1 MPQHAP
7 SNNLHLDD
15 SEFCWHPFTQ
25 AKTANQALALV
36 RGEGEF
42 LFDPQ
47 GNKYFDAVSSWWVN
61 IHGHCNPHIA
71 SAIAYQAHTMEHVM
85 FAGITH
91 PPAVELA
98 KRLVAKAQVAPS
110 SAAAAASISKVF
122 YSDNGSTAIE
132 VALKMAFQYW
142 NNKNH
147 PRQGLIALRGGYH
160 GDTFGAMSAG
170 RSSGFYDPF
179 KPWLFNVDFI
189 DTGVCECTESAAIQ
203 QLQMLLEKSPQHYAA
218 LILEPLVQ
226 GASGM
231 NMMRPAHVEQLV
243 ALCRQ
248 AGLLVIFDE
257 VMTGFGRTGTLF
269 ASHQMGPSGQPDMI
283 CISKG
288 LTGGFMPMAATL
300 ATDDIYQA
308 FWSNDVNQAFLHGHS
323 YTANPLGCA
332 AALANLDLFEQTD
345 TWQQIQMLEATHR
358 KWLPTLACHPHLSNP
373 RVQGTIAAFEFKSQS
388 ASYGSSS
395 SQWIREAFLE
405 HGILVRPLGNTL
417 YWIPPY
423 CTGETTLNWAY
434 EVLLKVLDH
443 WRDRE
448 NSKSNRDKPH
458 NTELF

>member
-1 MPQHAP
+1 M
-7 SNNLHLDD
+7 SKLHQDD
-15 SEFCWHPFTQ
+15 SEYCWHPFTQ
-25 AKTANQALALV
+25 AKTAKKALALV
-36 RGEGEF
+36 RGENEF
-42 LFDPQ
+42 LFDQ
-47 GNKYFDAVSSWWVN
+47 NGKKYFDAVSSWWVN

-71 SAIAYQAHTMEHVM
+71 NAIAQQAQTMEHVM

-98 KRLVAKAQVAPS
+98 KRLIAKAPKS
-110 SAAAAASISKVF
+110 MSKVF

-142 NNKNH
+142 NNKAE
-147 PRQGLIALRGGYH
+147 PRKGLIALRGGYH

-179 KPWLFNVDFI
+179 TPWLFDVDFI
-189 DTGVCECTESAAIQ
+189 DTGVCACTEDTALT
-203 QLQMLLEKSPQHYAA
+203 QLHNLLNKSPELYAA

-231 NMMRPAHVEQLV
+231 NMMRPEHVAHL
-243 ALCRQ
+243 ASICRD
-248 AGLLVIFDE
+248 AGLLVIYDE

-269 ASHQMGPSGQPDMI
+269 ASEQLGEAGQPDMI

-300 ATDDIYQA
+300 ASDAIYQA
-308 FWSNDVNQAFLHGHS
+308 FWSDDVNKALLHGHS

-332 AALANLDLFEQTD
+332 AALASLKLFDEGN

-358 KWLPTLACHPHLSNP
+358 KWLPTLASHPYVDNP
-373 RVQGTIAAFEFKSQS
+373 RVQGTIAAFEFKSQNKG
-388 ASYGSSS
+388 YGSSS

-405 HGILVRPLGNTL
+405 QGILVRPLGNTM

-423 CTGETTLNWAY
+423 CTSEDTLNWAY
-434 EVLLKVLDH
+434 EVLIKVLSD
-443 WRDRE
+443 WKMRE
-448 NSKSNRDKPH
+448 VSSNSGSNTI

>member
-1 MPQHAP
+1 MPQP
-7 SNNLHLDD
+7 PQTPQTLPTPTNTLHQDD
-15 SEFCWHPFTQ
+15 ADYCWHPFTQ
-25 AKTANQALALV
+25 AKTAKQALALV
-36 RGEGEF
+36 RGENEF
-42 LFDPQ
+42 LYDQ
-47 GNKYFDAVSSWWVN
+47 NGNKYFDAVSSWWVN

-71 SAIAYQAHTMEHVM
+71 GAIAHQAHTMEHVM

-98 KRLVAKAQVAPS
+98 KRLIAKAPKS
-110 SAAAAASISKVF
+110 MGKVF

-142 NNKNH
+142 NNKAE
-147 PRQGLIALRGGYH
+147 PRKGLIALRGGYH

-179 KPWLFNVDFI
+179 TPWLFDVDFI
-189 DTGVCECTESAAIQ
+189 DTGVCACTEDAALA
-203 QLQMLLEKSPQHYAA
+203 QLQNLLDKAPGHYAA
-218 LILEPLVQ
+218 VILEPLVQ

-231 NMMRPAHVEQLV
+231 IMMRPDHVSKI
-243 ALCRQ
+243 ASTCRQ
-248 AGLLVIFDE
+248 AGMLVIYDE

-269 ASHQMGPSGQPDMI
+269 ASEQLTEAGQPDMI

-300 ATDDIYQA
+300 ATDAIYNA
-308 FWSNDVNQAFLHGHS
+308 FWSDDVNKALLHGHS

-332 AALANLDLFEQTD
+332 AALASLELFD
-345 TWQQIQMLEATHR
+345 DPRTWQQIQMLEDTHR
-358 KWLPTLACHPHLSNP
+358 KWLPTLACHPCLNNP
-373 RVQGTIAAFEFKSQS
+373 RVQGTIAAFEFKSQN
-388 ASYGSSS
+388 AAYGSSN

-405 HGILVRPLGNTL
+405 HGILVRPLGNTM

-423 CTGETTLNWAY
+423 CTSENTLNWAY
-434 EVLLKVLDH
+434 EVLLKVLED
-443 WRDRE
+443 WKSKE
-448 NSKSNRDKPH
+448 NSNNSEAKPI

>member
-1 MPQHAP
+1 MVEPGF
-7 SNNLHLDD
+7 SNTLHQDD
-15 SEFCWHPFTQ
+15 AKYCWHPFTQ
-25 AKTANQALALV
+25 AKTAKQALALV
-36 RGEGEF
+36 RGENEF
-42 LFDPQ
+42 LFDQ
-47 GNKYFDAVSSWWVN
+47 NGKKYFDAVSSWWVN
-61 IHGHCNPHIA
+61 IHGHCNPLIA
-71 SAIAYQAHTMEHVM
+71 NAIARQAHTMEHVM

-98 KRLVAKAQVAPS
+98 KRLIAKAPGGMG
-110 SAAAAASISKVF
+110 KVF

-142 NNKNH
+142 NNKAE

-160 GDTFGAMSAG
+160 GDTFGAMAAG

-179 KPWLFNVDFI
+179 KPWLFEVDFI
-189 DTGVCECTESAAIQ
+189 DTGVCHCTEESAIT
-203 QLQMLLEKSPQHYAA
+203 QLQNLLDQSPGHYAA

-231 NMMRPAHVEQLV
+231 NMMRPEHVSKI
-243 ALCRQ
+243 ASICRQ
-248 AGLLVIFDE
+248 AGLLLIYDE

-269 ASHQMGPSGQPDMI
+269 ASEQLEETGQPDMI

-300 ATDDIYQA
+300 ATDAIYNA
-308 FWSNDVNQAFLHGHS
+308 FWSDDVNKALLHGHS

-332 AALANLDLFEQTD
+332 AALANLDVFEQAQ
-345 TWQQIQMLEATHR
+345 TWQQIQMLEAVHR
-358 KWLPTLACHPHLSNP
+358 KWLPKLACHPYLSNP

-388 ASYGSSS
+388 SGYGSSS

-405 HGILVRPLGNTL
+405 HGILVRPLGNTM

-423 CTGETTLNWAY
+423 CTSADTLNWAY
-434 EVLLKVLDH
+434 DVLLKVLKD
-443 WRDRE
+443 WQARE
-448 NSKSNRDKPH
+448 NAFPTEGKSP